1 MIAYYVHSPRKEN
14 DIIVIPEM
22 AMAVPVD
29 RDHFQEF
36 ISASPVFAR
45 WSGETCGEINPD
57 QFGTVLA
64 TRDEA
69 ADVCVLEGDLWQAR
83 MAHYLG
89 EVKPDFEKE

>member
-1 MIAYYVHSPRKEN
+1 MIAHYVHSPRKEN

-29 RDHFQEF
+29 RDRFQEF

-57 QFGTVLA
+57 QLGTVLA

-89 EVKPDFEKE
+89 RVKPDFEKE